1 MSSHVSSSMMTEAKT
16 RPISFRVS
24 TDVLQALEDAGLSA
38 VDVARDALERAATKA
53 RRLAALERIR
63 SRTEKVH
70 LGFDAAEA
78 IRQDRDRHG

>member
-1 MSSHVSSSMMTEAKT
+1 MTEVTT

-24 TDVLQALEDAGLSA
+24 TEVLAALEEAGLSPTQI
-38 VDVARDALERAATKA
+38 AREALEREATKA

-63 SRTEKVH
+63 GRTEKIG

-78 IRQDRDRHG
+78 IRRDRERDG

>member
-1 MSSHVSSSMMTEAKT
+1 MTEVRT

-24 TDVLQALEDAGLSA
+24 TEVLQALEEAGLSA
-38 VDVARDALERAATKA
+38 VEVARGALEREATKA

-63 SRTEKVH
+63 TRVDKVN

-78 IRQDRDRHG
+78 IRRDRERHG